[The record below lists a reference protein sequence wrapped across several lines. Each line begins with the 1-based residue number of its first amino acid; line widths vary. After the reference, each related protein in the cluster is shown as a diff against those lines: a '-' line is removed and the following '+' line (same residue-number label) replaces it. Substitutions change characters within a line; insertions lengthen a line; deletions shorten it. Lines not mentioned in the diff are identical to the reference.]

1 MKSTIADMEKPERTG
16 HGPSTQE
23 NHSQPP
29 DGHDAPRARS
39 KGFNLRTF
47 SSLRYRDYRIL
58 WTSIVFMSAGQ
69 WMQQIALSWMAYQ
82 MTDSPFMLGAI
93 NGFRAIPFLLFGPW
107 AGVAADRI
115 DRKKLMLL
123 SQAYVMILSFGLA
136 VLIFSGLIQVWH
148 LFVYTFM
155 SGLGW
160 SVTQPVRQALL
171 PNLVPKDELQNA
183 VALQS
188 AGFNSTRVLGP
199 TAAGLL
205 IAWVGPGGAFLAQ
218 SVAYL
223 VILALVWTMRVPA
236 IQSPLKRQSAGAD
249 LVDGFRYIKGNQ
261 IVFSLILLALIPM
274 LFAMPFQTLIP
285 VFARDVLNMGPKG
298 YGLLVSFA
306 GIGALTGTLIV
317 ASLGGFRHKGLLL
330 LGSAAALGAFLFL
343 FSQSTLLPLSLFLMV
358 FVGGF
363 QMTYMSLNN
372 TLLHMNITDDMR
384 GRVMS
389 IYMLDQG
396 LTPLGSLFAG
406 TTASVFGAPVAVA
419 VMGASC
425 ILLAL
430 TAAAHTP
437 IIRRLP

>member
-1 MKSTIADMEKPERTG
+1 MEEPEEKVL
-16 HGPSTQE
+16 PSKTQE
-23 NHSQPP
+23 DQSLSLS
-29 DGHDAPRARS
+29 GHHGMQTRR
-39 KGFNLRTF
+39 KGFHLRTF
-47 SSLRYRDYRIL
+47 NSLRYRDYRIL

-107 AGVAADRI
+107 AGVAADRF
-115 DRKKLMLL
+115 DRKKLMLF
-123 SQAYVMILSFGLA
+123 SQAYVLVLSFALA
-136 VLIFSGLIQVWH
+136 ILIFSGLIQVWH
-148 LFVYTFM
+148 LFAYTFL

-171 PNLVPKDELQNA
+171 PSLVPKEELQNA

-188 AGFNSTRVLGP
+188 AGFNSTRILGP
-199 TAAGLL
+199 TAAGIL

-218 SVAYL
+218 ALAYL
-223 VILALVWTMRVPA
+223 VIMVLVMTMRVPS
-236 IQSPLKRQSAGAD
+236 IPTVVNRKSPGSD
-249 LVDGFRYIKGNQ
+249 LLDGFRYIKSNQ

-274 LFAMPFQTLIP
+274 MFAMPFQTLMP

-317 ASLGGFRHKGLLL
+317 ASLGDFRHKGLLL
-330 LGSAAALGAFLFL
+330 LGSAATLGVFLFL
-343 FSQSTLLPLSLFLMV
+343 FSQATWLPASLFLMI

-406 TTASVFGAPVAVA
+406 TTANFFGAPIAVA
-419 VMGASC
+419 LMGASC

-430 TAAAHTP
+430 IATARVP